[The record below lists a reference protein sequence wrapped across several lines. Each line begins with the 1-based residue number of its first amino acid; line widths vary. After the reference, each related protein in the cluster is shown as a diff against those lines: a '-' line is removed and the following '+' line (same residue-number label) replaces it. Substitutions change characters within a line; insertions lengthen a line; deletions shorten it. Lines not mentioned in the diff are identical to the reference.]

1 MRLPFPPET
10 LIPPKTLIEV
20 RLLHSHLIVHGSL
33 TLFLLPKLI
42 HLYSLAGAPSPAL
55 RLLSDHPYPPPS
67 SFPPLLSSLPPPLSL
82 HLYSSARRLHP
93 PDPFLLPPTLR
104 SAPPLLIPSL
114 HADAL
119 KSGCR
124 SSPHV
129 LPALISS
136 YARIP
141 DLISAHKAFD
151 DGDHLHRRQA
161 LTFNSLLSAYVSSGA
176 ITPALN
182 LLISMQSD
190 GYDPDIVT
198 HNIIINGL
206 CRAARCDDALHLFNR
221 LLRPNLVS
229 WTTIIVGYSRCAN
242 HEAALHLFRR
252 MMITAISDSSVLP
265 DHDTLSCVISSC
277 RHVSCLRNG
286 RAIHCYGIKSCK
298 PDPEAFYSAAG
309 AALVVM
315 YAGGGEITAAERVF
329 RLMDHDDVVTWNAMI
344 VGFARVG
351 KADVAMEHFKEMQV
365 RGIGHDQTT
374 LATVLTVCDLKRGRE
389 IHALRL
395 RNYYE
400 SDTLLCDN
408 ALMCMYSRLGCID
421 HASSIFRTMSVKDL
435 VSWNTMIGGCGSH
448 GRAKD
453 SIKLFHD
460 MVKSGVKPNMITMT
474 NVLMACSHGGLVDE
488 GMKLIK
494 CAVREYDVVVTSE
507 QCACVVDMLSRA
519 GRFEEVV
526 ELAGEIEGGGGSV
539 WGAMLAACEV
549 YESVEFGKVAF
560 DALVRLEPE
569 NAGNYVTMASIY
581 CKAGMWDEAK
591 KVRRMIDGKGLVKPA
606 GNSWIHV
613 GAIK

>member
-10 LIPPKTLIEV
+10 LIPPKTLIEI
-20 RLLHSHLIVHGSL
+20 RLLHSRLIVHDALSL
-33 TLFLLPKLI
+33 SLLPKLI
-42 HLYSLAGAPSPAL
+42 HLYSLAGAPFPAL
-55 RLLSDHPYPPPS
+55 RLLSDHPHPPRS

-82 HLYSSARRLHP
+82 HLYSSARRLHL

-104 SAPPLLIPSL
+104 SAPPFLIPPL
-114 HADAL
+114 HADVL
-119 KSGCR
+119 KSGCC

-129 LPALISS
+129 IPALISS
-136 YARIP
+136 YARFP
-141 DLISAHKAFD
+141 DLISAHKVFD
-151 DGDHLHRRQA
+151 DGDRLRRQA

-182 LLISMQSD
+182 LLNSMQSD

-206 CRAARCDDALHLFNR
+206 CRAARCDDALRLFNR

-242 HEAALHLFRR
+242 HEAAVHLFRR
-252 MMITAISDSSVLP
+252 MMISAISDSSVLP

-277 RHVSCLRNG
+277 RHVSCLGNG
-286 RAIHCYGIKSCK
+286 RAVHGYGIKSSK
-298 PDPEAFYSAAG
+298 PDPQAFYTAAG

-315 YAGGGEITAAERVF
+315 YAGGGEITVAERVF

-344 VGFARVG
+344 VGFARAG
-351 KADVAMEHFKEMQV
+351 RGDVAMEHFKEMLA

-389 IHALRL
+389 IHALSH

-421 HASSIFRTMSVKDL
+421 DASSIFRTMIVKDL

-448 GRAKD
+448 GRALD
-453 SIKLFHD
+453 SIRLFHD
-460 MVKSGVKPNMITMT
+460 MVNSGLKPNMITMT

-488 GMKLIK
+488 GMELIK
-494 CAVREYDVVVTSE
+494 WAMREYDVVVSSE

-519 GRFEEVV
+519 GRLEEVV

-539 WGAMLAACEV
+539 WGAVLAACEV
-549 YESVEFGKVAF
+549 YGSVEFGRVAF

-581 CKAGMWDEAK
+581 SKAGMWDEAK
-591 KVRRMIDGKGLVKPA
+591 MVRRMIDGKGMVKPT

-613 GAIK
+613 EAK